1 MIIPS
6 KQELIELYRKRA
18 RNYDV
23 TANLYYLI
31 GFREWA
37 YREKAVKALNLGNGD
52 TVVEIG
58 CGTGLNFELLQRFIG
73 PDGKIIGVDL
83 TDSMIAQAKKR
94 VKENEWSNVELIVC
108 DAAEYEFPD
117 SVDGILSTFA
127 ITLIQE
133 YDKVIKNG
141 ARALTAGKRFV
152 ILDLKLPSNWLS
164 YFARLGVFITKPFGV
179 SIEMASRH
187 PWESLNEY
195 LKNPTMNELYGGFSY
210 IATGERR
217 GANLEKI

>member
-1 MIIPS
+1 MSIPS

-18 RNYDV
+18 GNYDV
-23 TANLYYLI
+23 TANLYYII
-31 GFREWA
+31 GFREWD
-37 YREKAVKALNLGNGD
+37 YRNMAVKALNLGLGD

-73 PDGKIIGVDL
+73 SEGKIIGVDL

-94 VKENEWSNVELIVC
+94 VKENRWSNVELVVC

-127 ITLIQE
+127 ITLIPE

-141 ARALTAGKRFV
+141 AHALTPGKRFV
-152 ILDLKLPSNWLS
+152 ILDFKLPSNWLS
-164 YFARLGVFITKPFGV
+164 FLAPLGVFITKPFGV

-195 LKNPTMNELYGGFSY
+195 LKNSTMNELYGGFSY

-217 GANLEKI
+217 EAN